1 MTEHDAP
8 DLVALPLATLRT
20 ILQQLD
26 DRLSQRAVHA
36 LRQAGYAGGA
46 ELADS
51 FDGWVRAQDEGDAAE
66 LPLEE
71 FNARVAS
78 FFESA
83 GWGEAEI
90 SSIHDLVAAVDVSDC
105 WEPRAQRAASGPCCH
120 VTTGAIA
127 SFFSTF
133 APYTLGAMEVECA
146 ASGHA
151 HCRFLLGP
159 PEVLDELYSHLERG
173 GDYKAALAQLSGV
186 SASA

>member
-1 MTEHDAP
+1 MTDHASP

-20 ILQQLD
+20 LLQQLD

-46 ELADS
+46 ELAGA
-51 FDGWVRAQDEGDAAE
+51 FDRWVRAQEEGEAGE

-71 FNARVAS
+71 FNTRVAS
-78 FFESA
+78 FFERA
-83 GWGEAEI
+83 GWGETAI
-90 SSIHDLVAAVDVSDC
+90 NSIHDLVAAVDVADC
-105 WEPRAQRAASGPCCH
+105 WEPRAQHATSGPCCH

-127 SFFSTF
+127 SFFTTF

-146 ASGHA
+146 ASGGSR
-151 HCRFLLGP
+151 CRFLLGP
-159 PEVLDELYSHLERG
+159 PEVLDELYSHLEG
-173 GDYKAALAQLSGV
+173 GADYTAALAQLSGV